1 MKKTNCIAIYGI
13 RKYGSSKN
21 KALQILSEKM
31 LKELDYSL
39 RLFHCI
45 VEVIYRF
52 IFQLFQTDY
61 VDAISEYAD
70 YI

>member
-21 KALQILSEKM
+21 KALQIMSEKM

-39 RLFHCI
+39 KLFHCI
-45 VEVIYRF
+45 VEVIYGF
-52 IFQLFQTDY
+52 IF
-61 VDAISEYAD
+61 
-70 YI
+70 